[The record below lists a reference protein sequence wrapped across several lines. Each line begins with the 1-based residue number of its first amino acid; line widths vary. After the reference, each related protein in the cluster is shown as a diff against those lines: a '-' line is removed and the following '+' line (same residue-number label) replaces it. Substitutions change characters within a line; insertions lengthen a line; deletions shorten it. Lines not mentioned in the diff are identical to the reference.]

1 MSEELR
7 LEVIRLYIEDGF
19 SIEQIAAE
27 MLFDE
32 DIVWYVLNHEG
43 VL

>member
-7 LEVIRLYIEDGF
+7 LEVIRLYLEEGYGTGM
-19 SIEQIAAE
+19 IAHE
-27 MLFDE
+27 MFLDE
-32 DIVWYVLNHEG
+32 DIVIDVLNHEG